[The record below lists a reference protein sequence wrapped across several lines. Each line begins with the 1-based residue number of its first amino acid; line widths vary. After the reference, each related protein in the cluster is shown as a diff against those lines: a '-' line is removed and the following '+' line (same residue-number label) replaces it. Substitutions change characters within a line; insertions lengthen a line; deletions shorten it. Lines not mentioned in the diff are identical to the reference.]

1 MLWEAGGTGYGACCL
16 IYDDAGTDR
25 LMLIMGYANGSYV
38 SAADLAVITTVAPTG
53 SFEVVISGDCVG
65 GQKAALYIDGALI
78 GTDAVAATYLC
89 GNRNGGLAQVWDEVP
104 ANPPGWSAEGAG
116 ANTMVSSAAIF
127 AGQATAAVTS

>member
-1 MLWEAGGTGYGACCL
+1 MAPGGVLLESLEVSTGATAVDDLLERSIACLEVTEIVGHSLSGKTQMCFTVC
-16 IYDDAGTDR
+16 AQ
-25 LMLIMGYANGSYV
+25 
-38 SAADLAVITTVAPTG
+38 AAITG
-53 SFEVVISGDCVG
+53 
-65 GQKAALYIDGALI
+65 KAALYIDGALI